1 MIELGLAR
9 IAQLAPKSFPWK
21 AIHVAGTNGKG
32 SICAY
37 LSAMIKAGGLRS
49 ARYTSPH
56 LIDRWD
62 CIAIDE
68 NIVSKGD
75 FEASENQVKAKDH
88 TLQVRASEFELLT
101 ATAFQLF
108 DVSRP
113 PIDYGVIEVG
123 LGGRLDATNI
133 LSNVEVSVI
142 TKIGMDHQAQ
152 LGNTIQEIA
161 KEKAGI
167 MRPQVPCI
175 ADGTNQIEVI
185 DTLQAHAD
193 AIGTPLSFVTADS
206 NPSLYAELQPHFKRY
221 DLEPHQKSN
230 LLIACEV
237 VRTMLSARSAS
248 AKPDISPFLDGIAKV
263 VWPGRLQRISIE
275 PLVGRKESVLLDG
288 AHNQQSAEALAGHVN
303 RTLRKSN
310 TPITWVFAASQGKD
324 IRNILQCCV
333 LDGDTIIPAGFGPVD
348 GMPWVRSMEID
359 DIASVARSLPIEVQ
373 VAGREQNNSLLQ
385 RLGFASNIAKG
396 GPMVIAGSLYLVS
409 DVLRLLRDSTIAAT
423 RP

>member
-9 IAQLAPKSFPWK
+9 IAQLAPRSFSWK

-62 CIAIDE
+62 CIVIDE
-68 NIVSKGD
+68 DVVSQGD
-75 FEASENQVKAKDH
+75 FEASENLVKAKDH
-88 TLQVRASEFELLT
+88 KMQVRASEFELLT

-113 PIDYGVIEVG
+113 QIDYGVVEVG

-175 ADGTNQIEVI
+175 ADGTNQVEVI
-185 DTLQAHAD
+185 DTLQAHAN

-206 NPSLYAELQPHFKRY
+206 NPSLYAELQPHFERH

-237 VRTMLSARSAS
+237 IRTMLSRRNGS
-248 AKPDISPFLDGIAKV
+248 AKPDIKPFLDGIANA

-275 PLVGRKESVLLDG
+275 PLVGRTESVLLDG
-288 AHNQQSAEALAGHVN
+288 AHNQQSAEALAGHVD
-303 RTLRKSN
+303 RTLRK
-310 TPITWVFAASQGKD
+310 PDAPVTWVFAASRGKD
-324 IRNILQCCV
+324 IRNILQCC
-333 LDGDTIIPAGFGPVD
+333 LRKGDVIIPACFGPVD
-348 GMPWVRSMEID
+348 GMPWVQSMEVD
-359 DIASVARSLPIEVQ
+359 DIASIARNLTIEVQ
-373 VAGREQNNSLLQ
+373 VAGQEQNISLLE
-385 RLGFASNIAKG
+385 RLRLASNVAKG
-396 GPMVIAGSLYLVS
+396 GPIAIAGSLYLVS
-409 DVLRLLRDSTIAAT
+409 DVLRMFRDPRTFGT
-423 RP
+423 